1 MMMMVVVMIVNLQSA
16 SNISGK
22 AILSHGTYW
31 GNHLAVHIEI
41 DQDTKAEKQVTEK
54 RFDTLESEQ
63 KGQVDRYLMFYAQST
78 TRGHTRAK
86 QNVFLP
92 QVKF

>member
-1 MMMMVVVMIVNLQSA
+1 MLMRMMRMMMVVVVMIVNLQST

-41 DQDTKAEKQVTEK
+41 DQDTKAEH
-54 RFDTLESEQ
+54 RRQ
-63 KGQVDRYLMFYAQST
+63 KNDLTHCHWSQNRKDR
-78 TRGHTRAK
+78 
-86 QNVFLP
+86 
-92 QVKF
+92 